1 MSRRRIDRGTL
12 FGMLLAISGVVAGL
26 LLDGGTV
33 RQIVQPTAALIVL
46 GGTLGAVMMQFPLPA
61 LRGTAQAL
69 RHAFYEPRIVTAEL
83 IEQLAA
89 YCSRVRRL
97 GMLSLDAE
105 LEDIE
110 DDFLQRALTLA
121 VDGVSLSELRTIL
134 EVELAQREEREEQS
148 SRVLEAAGGFSPTL
162 GIVGA
167 VLGLIQVMQHLD
179 NLGEIGRGIAVA
191 FVSTFYGIGLANL
204 LLFPLAGKLRIR
216 LQERQAMREMTVE
229 AVAALLEGLS
239 ASALRQRLEPYVHQR
254 TAYGRVLPALEL
266 ISR

>member
-26 LLDGGTV
+26 LLDGGTL

-69 RHAFYEPRIVTAEL
+69 RHAFFEPRIVTAQL
-83 IEQLAA
+83 VEQLAG

-110 DDFLQRALTLA
+110 DAFLQRALTLA
-121 VDGVSLSELRTIL
+121 VDGVSLSELRAIL
-134 EVELAQREEREEQS
+134 ELELSQREEREEQS

-162 GIVGA
+162 GIIGA

-216 LQERQAMREMTVE
+216 LQERQVMRELILE
-229 AVAALLEGLS
+229 AVTALLEGLS
-239 ASALRQRLEPYVHQR
+239 ASALRQRLEPYVSQR
-254 TAYGRVLPALEL
+254 TAHGRVLPALEL